1 MLKIDAIWQG
11 ETQQKIFRDLLHCMS
26 LPGEIA
32 DLSQHLEKS
41 SALVGVLATLL
52 DGTVSWSD
60 EDGLLSKSD
69 NPNGIPADRYLLQA
83 PIAPPE
89 TAQFVVINASNPPQT
104 NFCPN
109 LGELP
114 NPEKGATLV
123 LQGKSLGMGNQLL
136 QLSGAGVKETRL
148 VHFMGFHPEWFICRQ
163 EWVANFPLGVDM
175 ILVDSSRVMALPR
188 TTRIQI
194 SLTEGG
200 F

>member
-1 MLKIDAIWQG
+1 MMLKIDAIWQG

-32 DLSQHLEKS
+32 DLSQHLGKS

-69 NPNGIPADRYLLQA
+69 RYLLQA
-83 PIAPPE
+83 PIAPSE
-89 TAQFVVINASNPPQT
+89 TAQFVVIDATNPPQT
-104 NFCPN
+104 DFCPN

-123 LQGKSLGMGNQLL
+123 FQGKALGMGNQSL

-148 VHFMGFHPEWFICRQ
+148 VHFTGFHPEWFIRRQ

-175 ILVDSSRVMALPR
+175 ILVDSTRVMALPR
-188 TTRIQI
+188 TTRIQ
-194 SLTEGG
+194 LA
-200 F
+200 

>member
-32 DLSQHLEKS
+32 DLSQYLGKS

-52 DGTVSWSD
+52 DKTVSWSD
-60 EDGLLSKSD
+60 EDGLLTKSD
-69 NPNGIPADRYLLQA
+69 CYLLQA
-83 PIAPPE
+83 PIAPSE
-89 TAQFVVINASNPPQT
+89 TAQFVVIDATLPPQT
-104 NFCPN
+104 DFCPN

-123 LQGKSLGMGNQLL
+123 LQGKALGMGNQSL

-148 VHFMGFHPEWFICRQ
+148 VHFAGFHPEWFIRRQ

-175 ILVDSSRVMALPR
+175 ILVDSTRVMALPR
-188 TTRIQI
+188 TIRVH
-194 SLTEGG
+194 
-200 F
+200 

>member
-1 MLKIDAIWQG
+1 MMLKIDVIWEG
-11 ETQQKIFRDLLHCMS
+11 ETQQKIFRNLLHCMS

-32 DLSQHLEKS
+32 DLSQHLGKS

-52 DGTVSWSD
+52 DKTVSWSD

-69 NPNGIPADRYLLQA
+69 RYLLQA
-83 PIAPPE
+83 PTAPPE
-89 TAQFVVINASNPPQT
+89 TAQFVVRDAANPPQT
-104 NFCPN
+104 DFFPN

-114 NPEKGATLV
+114 NPDKGATLV
-123 LQGKSLGMGNQLL
+123 LQGKALGMGNQSL

-148 VHFMGFHPEWFICRQ
+148 VHFTGFHPEWFIRRQ
-163 EWVANFPLGVDM
+163 EWVENFPLGVDM
-175 ILVDSSRVMALPR
+175 ILVDYTRVMALPR
-188 TTRIQI
+188 TSHIQI